1 MEWSSIWYTQRSKS
15 LQFQKSTQNLPIS
28 EIIPTIASYYRT
40 PDRLPGNDSE
50 HV

>member
-1 MEWSSIWYTQRSKS
+1 MMPLSYGMIFHMIYAV
-15 LQFQKSTQNLPIS
+15 LQISPIS